1 MSPSDFFQTISLRDV
16 IDVLA
21 VALIVYNLLLLIRG
35 TRAVQVLVGILMLVG
50 VAFLARTFELET
62 LEAVLNA
69 FFIILPFAVI
79 ILFQNEIR
87 RALTAFGK
95 NPLNRLAAE
104 RQSGVREIVHAATSL
119 AAKKIGALIVI
130 ERQQGLRE
138 YIENGIVLD
147 AELSFD
153 LLLTIFNPATP
164 LHDGAVIIQGRRI
177 AAASCFLPLSSNP
190 GLSIRSGTRH
200 RAALGIT
207 EETDAIAVVV
217 SEERGVIS
225 LAIGGQLNERLDGD
239 DLHRLL
245 ERHLGGDSDAP
256 TATPS
261 PARA

>member
-1 MSPSDFFQTISLRDV
+1 LSLSDFFQTISLRDV
-16 IDVLA
+16 IDILA

-50 VAFLARTFELET
+50 VAFLARTFELAT

-104 RQSGVREIVHAATSL
+104 HHGMQEIVHAATSL
-119 AAKKIGALIVI
+119 ATKKIGALIVI
-130 ERQQGLRE
+130 ERRQGLRD

-147 AELSFD
+147 AALSFD

-164 LHDGAVIIQGRRI
+164 LHDGAVIVQDNRI

-217 SEERGVIS
+217 SEERGTIS
-225 LAIGGQLNERLDGD
+225 VAIAGQLNERLDGD
-239 DLHRLL
+239 GLRELL
-245 ERHLGGDSDAP
+245 DRHLGSDHG
-256 TATPS
+256 TPEAAS
-261 PARA
+261 AAAKA

>member
-1 MSPSDFFQTISLRDV
+1 MSLSDFFQSVGLRDV
-16 IDVLA
+16 IDILA

-35 TRAVQVLVGILMLVG
+35 TRAVQVLIGILMLVG

-104 RQSGVREIVHAATSL
+104 RQSGVQEIVHAATSL
-119 AAKKIGALIVI
+119 AAKKIGALIVV

-147 AELSFD
+147 AALSFD
-153 LLLTIFNPATP
+153 LLLTIFNPSTP
-164 LHDGAVIIQGRRI
+164 LHDGAVIVQDNRI

-190 GLSIRSGTRH
+190 GLSVRSGTRH

-207 EETDAIAVVV
+207 EETDALAVVV
-217 SEERGVIS
+217 SEERGAIS
-225 LAIGGQLNERLDGD
+225 VAIAGQLNERLDGEG
-239 DLHRLL
+239 LRELL
-245 ERHLGGDSDAP
+245 ERHLGGDNGAHEVEAAP
-256 TATPS
+256 AK
-261 PARA
+261 A